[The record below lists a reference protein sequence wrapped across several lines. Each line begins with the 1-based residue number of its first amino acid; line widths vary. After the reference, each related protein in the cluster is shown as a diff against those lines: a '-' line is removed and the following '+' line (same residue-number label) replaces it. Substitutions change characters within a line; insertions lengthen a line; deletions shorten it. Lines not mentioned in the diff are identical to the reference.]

1 STFGMGPDWI
11 VAGVALIA
19 AAAWWW
25 GPAAHAHFVVRIDSG
40 AARLVR
46 GKVTAALLRQ
56 VEEICQEHGVRGGE
70 VYGRLW
76 GRRVRLSFSRGIPPA
91 CRQRLRNVWPIHG

>member
-1 STFGMGPDWI
+1 MGLYF
-11 VAGVALIA
+11 VVVLVALFVL
-19 AAAWWW
+19 AAWWW
-25 GPAAHAHFVVRIDSG
+25 GPAASAQFVVRIDDG

-46 GKVTAALLRQ
+46 GKVAAAMLRQ
-56 VEEICQEHGVRGGE
+56 VEEICREHGVRRGE

-76 GRRVRLSFSRGIPPA
+76 GRRRVRLAFSRGIPPA